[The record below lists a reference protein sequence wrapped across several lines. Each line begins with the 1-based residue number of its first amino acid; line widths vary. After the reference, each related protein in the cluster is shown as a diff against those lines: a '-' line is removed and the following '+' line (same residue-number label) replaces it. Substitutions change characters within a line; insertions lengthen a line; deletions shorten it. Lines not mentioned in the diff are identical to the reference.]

1 MNKITFK
8 LNKVRL
14 AIRAIGALTLMTT
27 GYFAIS
33 AGITTTNRV
42 LDTFAVSRVQA
53 KNLVPTTVKNVPV
66 LSTADVKSQVSQAIA
81 ENLGK

>member
-1 MNKITFK
+1 MNKITVK

-14 AIRAIGALTLMTT
+14 ATRAVIAITLMTT

-33 AGITTTNRV
+33 AGITFTNRT

-53 KNLVPTTVKNVPV
+53 KNLVPVTVKNVPV
-66 LSTADVKSQVSQAIA
+66 VTTADVKGQVSQAIA